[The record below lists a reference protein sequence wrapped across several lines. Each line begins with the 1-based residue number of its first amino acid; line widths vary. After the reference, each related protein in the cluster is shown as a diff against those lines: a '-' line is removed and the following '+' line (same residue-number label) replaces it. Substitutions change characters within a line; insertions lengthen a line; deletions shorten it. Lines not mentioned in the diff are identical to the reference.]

1 MLQYKDLGIILKSQ
15 DFFETD
21 RIITILTK
29 EKGKIRAI
37 AKGVRKPTAKL
48 AGSLEPFS
56 LTHLI
61 LVEGKKDLD
70 IITGAEIVN
79 SFKNLRENLKKTA
92 AAFFLCE
99 LTDKLIGEKESHQD
113 IFEQLKKSFKKLDSK
128 KEIDLELITDF
139 MIINLMADL
148 GYRPELKVCQGC
160 GGKISGKI
168 SGKITAVENK
178 NFFSPKLGGVLC
190 PKCSFKDNQALPVSI
205 ETLKILKLFLEYDIG
220 IIDKIS
226 PKNTAEL
233 SKILERFLEYI
244 SEKKINSSKFYKQM
258 NHKKD

>member
-21 RIITILTK
+21 KIITILTK
-29 EKGKIRAI
+29 KKGKIRAI
-37 AKGVRKPTAKL
+37 AKGVRRLTAKL

-56 LTHLI
+56 LTNLV

-70 IITGAEIVN
+70 IICGAEIVS
-79 SFKNLRENLKKTA
+79 SFKDLRQSLKKTA

-99 LTDKLIGEKESHQD
+99 LVDKLTGEKEPHAN
-113 IFEQLKKSFKKLDSK
+113 IFEKLKKALGKLNSK
-128 KEIDLELITDF
+128 KSLDLELVTDYM
-139 MIINLMADL
+139 MINVLADL
-148 GYRPELKVCQGC
+148 GYRPEIKKCQNC
-160 GGKISGKI
+160 G
-168 SGKITAVENK
+168 GKITAVGGK

-190 PKCSFKDNQALPVSI
+190 PKCSSKGNQALSVSI
-205 ETLKILKLFLEYDIG
+205 ETLKILKLFLEYDIN
-220 IIDKIS
+220 IIDRIS
-226 PKNTAEL
+226 PKDTAEL

-244 SEKKINSSKFYKQM
+244 SEKKINSSKFYKLV

>member
-21 RIITILTK
+21 RIITILTEK
-29 EKGKIRAI
+29 KGKIRAI
-37 AKGVRKPTAKL
+37 AKGVRRPTAKL

-61 LVEGKKDLD
+61 LIEGKKDLD
-70 IITGAEIVN
+70 IVTGAEIVN
-79 SFKNLRENLKKTA
+79 SFKNLRQNLKKTA
-92 AAFFLCE
+92 AAFFITE
-99 LTDKLIGEKESHQD
+99 LVDKLIGEKEPHQD

-128 KEIDLELITDF
+128 RQTNLELITDF

-148 GYRPELKVCQGC
+148 GYRPELKICQGC
-160 GGKISGKI
+160 EGKIGGKIT
-168 SGKITAVENK
+168 TAENK

-190 PKCSFKDNQALPVSI
+190 PKCSFKDNQALSVSI

-226 PKNTAEL
+226 PKNPMEL
-233 SKILERFLEYI
+233 SQILERFLEYI
-244 SEKKINSSKFYKQM
+244 SEKKINSSKFYKLI